1 MRALTRLAPALVLAA
16 PALAQAP
23 LPESKPSTP
32 MPDPGPDPVLA
43 ELLRETLASHPDLQ
57 KAGAAVRMDQ
67 ERIPQAGVLPDPS
80 LSLGLQN
87 DGFKRLEVG
96 RMETSFYSVA
106 FTQPLPWPGK
116 RGLRKEVAAIGADLS
131 EAARSRV
138 QLGLEADVRRGYAA
152 LLLVRGQKRLL
163 EQQAL
168 FLEQAEHLTRTRYE
182 VGQGSQGDLLRAQLE
197 LTRLKQAAWALEAE
211 ERTALA
217 GLNRLRQHDPADPIE
232 TTAALADLPE
242 PEALAPDQVEALSP
256 ELAGARAGVR
266 QTEKLLDLAKLDR
279 RPDFAVTAGLMP
291 RGGLDPMWQ
300 VGVSISLPIYGR
312 HKQQRAVAEH
322 EHHRQGQGAEVES
335 VRTLLRQRTEERSIQ
350 IQLLRRTRDLYRG
363 GLLVQSEA
371 SFKAALAQYES
382 GRGPFLGALEAL
394 NGWVGDQGAYLQTLA
409 QLQAQHIALREAALG
424 ATPPISGGAL
434 ASASI
439 APGAAPTSGR
449 GPAATSAAK
458 APGAAQDSGP
468 AMSKM

>member
-1 MRALTRLAPALVLAA
+1 MRTLLRLVPALVLSA
-16 PALAQAP
+16 PGQAQVP
-23 LPESKPSTP
+23 LPEPPSNP
-32 MPDPGPDPVLA
+32 FQAADPVLA
-43 ELLRETLASHPDLQ
+43 ALLRDALAGHPDLQ
-57 KAGAAVRMDQ
+57 KADAAVRMDQ
-67 ERIPQAGVLPDPS
+67 ERIPQAGVLPDPT

-116 RGLRKEVAAIGADLS
+116 RGLRREVAALGVDQS
-131 EAARSRV
+131 SAARTRV
-138 QLGLEADVRRGYAA
+138 QMGLEADVRRGYTA
-152 LLLVRGQKRLL
+152 LLLVRGQQRLL
-163 EQQAL
+163 AQQAV
-168 FLEQAEHLTRTRYE
+168 FLEQAESLARTRYE

-197 LTRLKQAAWALEAE
+197 RTRLQLAAWSLEAE

-217 GLNRLRQHDPADPIE
+217 TLNRLRQHDPADPIP
-232 TTAALADLPE
+232 TTAELADLPE
-242 PEALAPDQVEALSP
+242 PEALTADQVEGRSP

-266 QTEKLLDLAKLDR
+266 QTEKLLDLARLDR

-322 EHHRQGQGAEVES
+322 EHHRQGQGAEVAS
-335 VRTLLRQRTEERSIQ
+335 VQTLLRQRTEERTLQ
-350 IQLLRRTRDLYRG
+350 IQALRRTRDLYQG

-371 SFKAALAQYES
+371 NFKAVLAQYEA
-382 GRGPFLGALEAL
+382 GRAPFLGALEAL

-409 QLQAQHIALREAALG
+409 QLQAQHIALREAGLAP
-424 ATPPISGGAL
+424 APSITGGAL
-434 ASASI
+434 AAASLSGGAAAPSASKST
-439 APGAAPTSGR
+439 AKTPG
-449 GPAATSAAK
+449 K
-458 APGAAQDSGP
+458 AQESGP
-468 AMSKM
+468 ASMKM

>member
-1 MRALTRLAPALVLAA
+1 MRMLPRLVPALVLAA
-16 PALAQAP
+16 PGLAQVP
-23 LPESKPSTP
+23 PSESPT
-32 MPDPGPDPVLA
+32 PDPVLA
-43 ELLRETLASHPDLQ
+43 ALLRETLAVHPDVQRADASL
-57 KAGAAVRMDQ
+57 RMEQ
-67 ERIPQAGVLPDPS
+67 ERVPQAGVLPDPS

-116 RGLRKEVAAIGADLS
+116 RGLRREVAAVGVTLS
-131 EAARSRV
+131 EATRARV

-152 LLLVRGQKRLL
+152 LLLIRGQKRLL
-163 EQQAL
+163 DQQAVL
-168 FLEQAEHLTRTRYE
+168 LEQAEQLVRTRYE
-182 VGQGSQGDLLRAQLE
+182 VGQGSQVDLLRAQVE
-197 LTRLKQAAWALEAE
+197 RTRLQQSVWSLDTE
-211 ERTALA
+211 EKTVLA
-217 GLNRLRQHDPADPIE
+217 GLNRLRQRDPADPIP
-232 TTAALADLPE
+232 TTAQLGDLPD
-242 PEALAPDQVEALSP
+242 PELPTPAAIEGLSP
-256 ELAGARAGVR
+256 ELAGARAGVK

-335 VRTLLRQRTEERSIQ
+335 VRTLL
-350 IQLLRRTRDLYRG
+350 LRRTRDLYRD

-371 SFKAALAQYES
+371 SFRAAMAQVEA
-382 GRGPFLGALEAL
+382 GRGAFLSALEAL
-394 NGWVGDQGAYLQTLA
+394 NGWIGDQGAHLQTLA

-424 ATPPISGGAL
+424 PTVPINGGSL
-434 ASASI
+434 ASAGLSS
-439 APGAAPTSGR
+439 GAAA
-449 GPAATSAAK
+449 PAASKATAK
-458 APGAAQDSGP
+458 VPGKAQDSGP
-468 AMSKM
+468 ASMKM

>member
-1 MRALTRLAPALVLAA
+1 MRTLLRLVPALVLVA
-16 PALAQAP
+16 PGVAQVP
-23 LPESKPSTP
+23 LPDNPPS
-32 MPDPGPDPVLA
+32 DPVLA
-43 ELLRETLASHPDLQ
+43 ALLREALAEHPDIQ
-57 KAGAAVRMDQ
+57 KADAAVRMDQ

-96 RMETSFYSVA
+96 RMETSFYSIA

-116 RGLRKEVAAIGADLS
+116 RGLRKEVAALGVDVS
-131 EAARSRV
+131 EAALGRV
-138 QLGLEADVRRGYAA
+138 RLSLEADVLRGYTA
-152 LLLVRGQKRLL
+152 LLLLRGQKQLL
-163 EQQAL
+163 AQQAI
-168 FLEQAEHLTRTRYE
+168 FLEQAESLARTRYE

-197 LTRLKQAAWALEAE
+197 RTRLQLASWSLEAE
-211 ERTALA
+211 ERSAVA
-217 GLNRLRQHDPADPIE
+217 GLNRLRQHDPTDPIP
-232 TTAALADLPE
+232 TIAALTDLPE
-242 PEALAPDQVEALSP
+242 PAVMTPEQVEARSP
-256 ELAGARAGVR
+256 ELASARASVR

-322 EHHRQGQGAEVES
+322 EHHRQGQGAEVQS
-335 VRTLLRQRTEERSIQ
+335 VRTLLRQRTEERTIQ
-350 IQLLRRTRDLYRG
+350 IQTLRRTRDLYRD

-371 SFKAALAQYES
+371 SFKSALAQVES
-382 GRGPFLGALEAL
+382 GRAPFLGALEAL

-424 ATPPISGGAL
+424 PTAPINGGSL
-434 ASASI
+434 ASASLPTGS
-439 APGAAPTSGR
+439 AAAPT
-449 GPAATSAAK
+449 TSTSTAK
-458 APGAAQDSGP
+458 ATGKAQDSGP
-468 AMSKM
+468 AMNKM